1 MPRIWLIAVWFL
13 VSTPAWTQETA
24 WYDIELVV
32 FENTDPAAG
41 LTETWPDDPGF
52 PELEGAK
59 ELIPPGA
66 EPVAAPDLETP
77 GAELPALH
85 GLDAADT
92 PDSTALAPEQS
103 PTAHEELQPAV
114 DAMPPLDLWVPFLL
128 RPASDLKLSD
138 AVRRL
143 NRSGRFRV
151 ITHAAWRQALSRGGP
166 TAPVHIHNMLG
177 DIETYQR
184 LSQSALEHGLPLA
197 PNVATFEMTPPA
209 TVSESSDGSVVAE
222 IEAATT
228 GAFPTPVQRPI
239 EFPLDGTVTIRLAR
253 YLHIDA
259 DLIWHRME
267 QAREDAQPGPPI
279 EITMDGSPITPEVR
293 MRGYRLNESR
303 RMRSKELHYLDHPV
317 YGVLA
322 LITPVDEAAK
332 QAEQPEDGSNP

>member
-24 WYDIELVV
+24 WYDVELVV

-41 LTETWPDDPGF
+41 STETWPDDPGF

-66 EPVAAPDLETP
+66 EPVAAPDLEAP

-85 GLDAADT
+85 GLDAET
-92 PDSTALAPEQS
+92 PESTALAPEQS
-103 PTAHEELQPAV
+103 PTADEELQPAV
-114 DAMPPLDLWVPFLL
+114 ETMPPLDVWVPFLL
-128 RPASDLKLSD
+128 RPASDLKLGD
-138 AVRRL
+138 TVRRL

-166 TAPVHIHNMLG
+166 ATPVHIHNMLG

-209 TVSESSDGSVVAE
+209 T
-222 IEAATT
+222 
-228 GAFPTPVQRPI
+228 GAFPAPLQRPI

-259 DLIWHRME
+259 DLIWHRTE
-267 QAREDAQPGPPI
+267 QAREDVQPGLPTGETPQEEEPI
-279 EITMDGSPITPEVR
+279 EITMDGSPITPELR
-293 MRGYRLNESR
+293 MRGYRLKESR

-317 YGVLA
+317 YGILA

-332 QAEQPEDGSNP
+332 QAEQP